1 MSIFN
6 LFRRSGQHAGQ
17 NTTLSEDSVG
27 SRDNIPKYSEST
39 ISTPPTTDNSVTSRT
54 DSPISSLGSPS
65 LQKPEID
72 LELEMVPM
80 APETHGR
87 LGSWRGSMIL
97 LVTSGS
103 QFLDN
108 VFMTSS
114 NMALASIQEEFGVSS
129 TNLQWMIS
137 AYTLAFGGF
146 LLLAGSLSDRYGR
159 KMILCLGLFW
169 LTIWTLAIGFGQSF
183 IQLTI
188 FRGIQGIGASLTV
201 PSAIGII
208 SSYFTGVD
216 RTRGLSIYAASG
228 TVGFCA
234 GLIFGG
240 FLTSSLGWRYLFY
253 LITVIP
259 GCLGI
264 LGLIVLPKDREAA
277 KERQR
282 MDYLGAVLS
291 TVGLILLQFVLSS
304 GGRYGWG
311 DPFII
316 VILVLAVGF
325 LVGFVVYEKY
335 ISNPLMPLSLWTIPN
350 FAGLWIAGFTCYG
363 SYQNIIYYIVLMAQK
378 VDGLSAGDTAIRFLP
393 MGAIGFIVSLGTGKL
408 LEYMNAKYCLI
419 AGLVLSV
426 VAAVPSAATA
436 TLTENFWIN
445 TLATSLLSISA
456 VSFIFVTTSTTILT
470 SVPVEVKSLC
480 GGMLNTAFQIG
491 SGVALAISAAT
502 TSAVDIQKGHGLPQQ
517 YATGLWCSTGFAGL
531 GLVIGVFAVR
541 RKGASPK
548 DRLGGPVAV

>member
-1 MSIFN
+1 MTILNF
-6 LFRRSGQHAGQ
+6 FRRSGQHVGHRA
-17 NTTLSEDSVG
+17 TLTEHEVASRDFSRCTLS
-27 SRDNIPKYSEST
+27 IPSETSGARR
-39 ISTPPTTDNSVTSRT
+39 PPSL
-54 DSPISSLGSPS
+54 DSPTSSMSS
-65 LQKPEID
+65 SSIQKQEID
-72 LELEMVPM
+72 LELEMVSM
-80 APETHGR
+80 EPEITGR
-87 LGSWRGSMIL
+87 LWSWRGALIL

-114 NMALASIQEEFGVSS
+114 NVALASIQEEFNVSN

-159 KMILCLGLFW
+159 KMILCTGLFW

-183 IQLTI
+183 IQLTV
-188 FRGIQGIGASLTV
+188 FRGVQGIGASLTV

-228 TVGFCA
+228 TLGFCA

-253 LITVIP
+253 LIPIIP
-259 GCLGI
+259 GCLGL
-264 LGLIVLPKDREAA
+264 LGMIVLPKDRESFKARE
-277 KERQR
+277 K

-304 GGRYGWG
+304 GGTYGWG
-311 DPFII
+311 NPFII
-316 VILVLAVGF
+316 VILILAVGI

-335 ISNPLMPLSLWTIPN
+335 ITNPLMPLSLWTIPN

-363 SYQNIIYYIVLMAQK
+363 SYQNIIYYIVLIAQK

-393 MGAIGFIVSLGTGKL
+393 MGAIGFVVSLGTGKL

-426 VAAVPSAATA
+426 LAAVPSALTA
-436 TLTENFWIN
+436 THTENFWIN
-445 TLATSLLSISA
+445 TLGTSLISISA

-502 TSAVDIQKGHGLPQQ
+502 TSAVDIKTGHGLAQQ
-517 YATGLWCSTGFAGL
+517 YSTGLWCSTGFAGL
-531 GLVIGVFAVR
+531 GLIIGIFAVS
-541 RKGASPK
+541 RKGASPRI
-548 DRLGGPVAV
+548 D

>member
-1 MSIFN
+1 MTSFN
-6 LFRRSGQHAGQ
+6 LFRRNGNDL
-17 NTTLSEDSVG
+17 NTTSKDNEDD
-27 SRDNIPKYSEST
+27 SRDISKYPEST
-39 ISTPPTTDNSVTSRT
+39 LSIPVTMGTSVTLSM
-54 DSPISSLGSPS
+54 DSPTSSMKSPS
-65 LQKPEID
+65 IQKQEID
-72 LELEMVPM
+72 LELEMLSM
-80 APETHGR
+80 ELETHGR
-87 LGSWRGSMIL
+87 LWSWRGSLIL

-114 NMALASIQEEFGVSS
+114 NIALASIQEEFGVSE

-159 KMILCLGLFW
+159 KLILCMGLFW
-169 LTIWTLAIGFGQSF
+169 LTLWTLAIGFGQSF
-183 IQLTI
+183 IQLTV

-228 TVGFCA
+228 TVGFGA

-253 LITVIP
+253 LIPIIP
-259 GCLGI
+259 GSLGI
-264 LGLIVLPKDREAA
+264 LGVFVLPQDREVT
-277 KERQR
+277 KEREK

-291 TVGLILLQFVLSS
+291 TIGLILLQFVLSS

-311 DPFII
+311 NPFII
-316 VILVLAVGF
+316 VILILAVGI
-325 LVGFVVYEKY
+325 LVGFVMYEKY
-335 ISNPLMPLSLWTIPN
+335 ITNPLMPLSLWTIPN

-378 VDGLSAGDTAIRFLP
+378 VDGLSAGDTAIRLLP
-393 MGAIGFIVSLGTGKL
+393 MGAIGFVASLGTGKL

-426 VAAVPSAATA
+426 LAAVPSAVTA
-436 TLTENFWIN
+436 TQTENFWVN
-445 TLATSLLSISA
+445 TLATSLISISA

-502 TSAVDIQKGHGLPQQ
+502 TSAVDIEKEHGLPQQ
-517 YATGLWCSTGFAGL
+517 YSTGLWCSTGFAGL
-531 GLVIGVFAVR
+531 GLIIGIFAVR
-541 RKGASPK
+541 RKGAYPK
-548 DRLGGPVAV
+548 DRLGGPVAI